1 MHRSLMVI
9 PICLL
14 WIRYVC
20 LLKIRNRKCG
30 FLSQVCLY
38 DCWKLVGTSYCPSE
52 ESWKG
57 LVWAP
62 ETLTGE
68 KAWQMRL
75 EAESTSFSSK
85 AGSLGRCGTAACPGE
100 SVKTS
105 TGEVETW
112 ALSVHSRHLSTFLRL
127 RNSTGWNQ
135 ESSPWGE
142 SSDHSFLPVQLGTL
156 RVVYLQRFISVFS
169 CTHVSVSVFV
179 SDPGPMLA
187 LKIVL
192 LVCASVNEKN
202 LRPSTQ
208 RKTNWPFTMICV

>member
-75 EAESTSFSSK
+75 EVESTSFSSK

-135 ESSPWGE
+135 KSSPWGE
-142 SSDHSFLPVQLGTL
+142 SSDPQLSTCPARHSQSCLPAEVYFCFFLYT
-156 RVVYLQRFISVFS
+156 
-169 CTHVSVSVFV
+169 CVSV
-179 SDPGPMLA
+179 
-187 LKIVL
+187 
-192 LVCASVNEKN
+192 
-202 LRPSTQ
+202 R
-208 RKTNWPFTMICV
+208 ICV